1 MSRLTRRRFLTISA
15 GAAAT
20 SAGVFAGSRR
30 AAAQPDITQWRGTAL
45 GARTT
50 LTLAHADAGRIADDV
65 TRELARLEDIF
76 SLYKPDSALS
86 RLNADGHLAAPP
98 FELLECLSLCDRV
111 HTLTGGLFDPT
122 IQPLWSAWA
131 RHYTNDT
138 SGPDV
143 AQAQAL
149 TGWQNVSFGS
159 DTVRLDRTGMALT
172 LNGIAQG
179 YIADRIAAMLRA
191 EGLTNVMVDTGELA
205 AIGGHPAGGDWPV
218 TLKSSGQAHLRDM
231 ALATSAPRGTC
242 FDAAG
247 TAGHIL
253 SPVTGQPADTPWRQ
267 ISISGPSAA
276 MADGLTTAA
285 CLMDRA
291 AIRSAVNALKLRL
304 VHLS

>member
-1 MSRLTRRRFLTISA
+1 MSRLSRRRFLTISA
-15 GAAAT
+15 GAVATAAG
-20 SAGVFAGSRR
+20 AFAGSVS
-30 AAAQPDITQWRGTAL
+30 AAPEVTQWRGMAL

-50 LTLAHADAGRIADDV
+50 LTLAHADAGRIAADV
-65 TRELARLEDIF
+65 ARELERLEDIF
-76 SLYKPDSALS
+76 SLYKPASALS
-86 RLNADGHLAAPP
+86 RLNAQGQLTAPP

-131 RHYTNDT
+131 RHYSNDV
-138 SGPDV
+138 SGPDL
-143 AQAQAL
+143 AQAQTL
-149 TGWQNVSFGS
+149 IGWQNVGFDS
-159 DTVRLDRTGMALT
+159 DAVRLKRAGMALT

-179 YIADRIAAMLRA
+179 YIADRIAAILRA
-191 EGLTNVMVDTGELA
+191 EGLENVMVDTGELA
-205 AIGGHPAGGDWPV
+205 AIGGHPGGGDWSV
-218 TLKSSGQAHLRDM
+218 TLKSGGQTHLRDM
-231 ALATSAPRGTC
+231 AMATSAPRGTS

-253 SPVTGQPADTPWRQ
+253 SPVSGQPADTPWRQ
-267 ISISGPSAA
+267 ISISGRSAA

-291 AIRSAVNALKLRL
+291 AIQSAVETTKMRL